1 MTRTWNRRSVVRT
14 SAAGLGI
21 AASGMWLPVS
31 AEDPTPVPTAAPV
44 SVGESGTEITMWVQD
59 FGPAVDAFKI
69 AAQNYIDAGNDVK
82 VTVQPI
88 AFADL
93 LAKMLPS
100 IAAGNEADI
109 MMGYT
114 DWYVAT
120 DVSKLFLNLEGL
132 IGTQA
137 ELETSLFPQT
147 LQTIDMPE
155 NSIYYIPWLAGAN
168 GVITS
173 YNGAIWA
180 DKGIDPTT
188 ITTWDELVSAGQEL
202 TVMDGGTMSLAGL
215 SLMTPM
221 LTLIKN
227 WIWQLGGDFY
237 NGETGQWSLNTDAGQ
252 AALQKIVD
260 AATGNKPTMSY
271 DLSTTDNEY
280 DVWLQGKI
288 ATQQMGAWTIG
299 TAPDELKANGMS
311 LPKLAD
317 AVADVVY
324 PAHIGVITLSRKL
337 ADDDAKLQH
346 CLGIAKQ
353 LISADALIDVTN
365 SYTGLIC
372 VQDVYNDPRIND
384 TKFGAISKR
393 LAETTW
399 PRSKWPKD
407 HIANPAPASQ
417 ELDRAVRGD
426 TSVSDALSRADDYL
440 NTQEKDARER
450 LGL

>member
-1 MTRTWNRRSVVRT
+1 MARTWNRRSLVRT
-14 SAAGLGI
+14 SAAGMGI
-21 AASGMWLPVS
+21 AASGLWIPAHAQD
-31 AEDPTPVPTAAPV
+31 AEPTMEPV
-44 SVGESGTEITMWVQD
+44 SVGEGSTEITMWVQD
-59 FGPAVDAFKI
+59 FGPAIDAFKI
-69 AAQNYIDAGNDVK
+69 AAQSYIDAGNDVK

-137 ELETSLFPQT
+137 ELESSLFPAT
-147 LQTIDMPE
+147 LETIDMPE
-155 NSIYYIPWLAGAN
+155 GSIYYIPWLAGAN

-173 YNGAIWA
+173 YNGAVWDA
-180 DKGIDPTT
+180 AGIDPTD
-188 ITTWDELVSAGQEL
+188 IANWEGLVEAGQEL
-202 TVMDGGTMSLAGL
+202 TVMDGDTMTLSGL

-227 WIWQLGGDFY
+227 WIWQMGAEFY
-237 NGETGQWSLNTDAGQ
+237 NGETGEWSLNTEAGQ
-252 AALQKIVD
+252 MSLQKIVD
-260 AATGNKPTMSY
+260 ATTGEFPTMSY
-271 DLSTTDNEY
+271 DLSTIDNEY

-299 TAPDELKANGMS
+299 TAPDELQANGMS
-311 LPKLAD
+311 LPPLTD
-317 AVADVVY
+317 AATDVVY
-324 PAHIGVITLSRKL
+324 PAHIGVITLSRRL

-372 VQDVYNDPRIND
+372 VQDVYNDPRIED

-399 PRSKWPKD
+399 PRSRWPKD
-407 HIANPAPASQ
+407 HIANPAPASA
-417 ELDRAVRGD
+417 ELDRAARGEI
-426 TSVSDALSRADDYL
+426 TVSEALSLADDYL
-440 NTQEKDARER
+440 NTQEQEARER
-450 LGL
+450 LGI

>member
-1 MTRTWNRRSVVRT
+1 M
-14 SAAGLGI
+14 GL
-21 AASGMWLPVS
+21 AASGLWLPAS
-31 AEDPTPVPTAAPV
+31 AQDPTAVPTPEPV
-44 SVGESGTEITMWVQD
+44 SVGEGGTEITMWVQD
-59 FGPAVDAFKI
+59 FGPAIDAFRF
-69 AAQNYIDAGNDVK
+69 AAQAYIDAGNDVK

-120 DVSKLFLNLEGL
+120 DVSQLFLNLEGL

-137 ELETSLFPQT
+137 ELESSLFPET

-155 NSIYYIPWLAGAN
+155 GSIYYIPWLAGAN
-168 GVITS
+168 GVITG

-180 DKGIDPTT
+180 EKGLDPTS

-202 TVMDGGTMSLAGL
+202 TVMDGDTMTMSGL

-227 WIWQLGGDFY
+227 WIWQMGGEFY
-237 NGETGQWSLNTDAGQ
+237 NGETGEWSLNSEAGQ
-252 AALQKIVD
+252 ASLQKIVD
-260 AATGNKPTMSY
+260 AATGPNPTMSY
-271 DLSTTDNEY
+271 DLSTIDNEY

-299 TAPDELKANGMS
+299 TAPDELQANGMS
-311 LPKLAD
+311 LPPLAD
-317 AVADVVY
+317 AATDVVY
-324 PAHIGVITLSRKL
+324 PAHIGVITLSRRL

-353 LISADALIDVTN
+353 MISADALLDVTN
-365 SYTGLIC
+365 SYTGLLC
-372 VQDVYNDPRIND
+372 VQDVYNDPRIED
-384 TKFGAISKR
+384 TRFGAISKR

-399 PRSKWPKD
+399 PRSRWPKD
-407 HIANPAPASQ
+407 HIANPAPAGQ
-417 ELDRAVRGD
+417 ELDRAVRGEL
-426 TSVSDALSRADDYL
+426 TVSEALSLADEYL
-440 NTQEKDARER
+440 NTQEQEARER